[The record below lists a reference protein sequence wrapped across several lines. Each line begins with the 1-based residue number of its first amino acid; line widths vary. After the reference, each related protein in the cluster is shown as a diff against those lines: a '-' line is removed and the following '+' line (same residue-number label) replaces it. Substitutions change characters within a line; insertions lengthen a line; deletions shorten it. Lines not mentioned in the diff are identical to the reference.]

1 MPIHPVQTVHAALEQ
16 LANAGPIFLALV
28 GVVVVIGAA
37 LWLAG
42 ARLLRPML
50 LAAGAAA
57 GVGVGGLWM
66 APHFSN
72 LPDGIIRLLV
82 PLAIG
87 LACGW
92 VVAALGY
99 RFFVGVL
106 SGATLSAVAVAAVL
120 AFHGAAP
127 ASSAPQWTLHNVA
140 QSLPPTGAA
149 LPALDLRADNF
160 LAQVRVA
167 GDAALHAAGA
177 RWDQLDP
184 RTRTQAGLA
193 GVIVGLLGLLAGLAA
208 PRSAAVV
215 PTSLIGSAL
224 CLAGL
229 LLAATATQWAPHTAD
244 LCLTPLTVCWGVL
257 ALVGVGVQGAGLAR
271 RAPQP
276 TT

>member
-1 MPIHPVQTVHAALEQ
+1 MPTEPVQTVHAALEQ
-16 LANAGPIFLALV
+16 LANAGPVFLALV

-57 GVGVGGLWM
+57 GVGVGGLLL

-106 SGATLSAVAVAAVL
+106 SGVTLSAVAVAGVL
-120 AFHGAAP
+120 AFHGASP
-127 ASSAPQWTLHNVA
+127 SPTAPQWTLHSVA
-140 QSLPPTGAA
+140 QDFSPAGAA
-149 LPALDLRADNF
+149 GPALDLRADNV

-167 GDAALHAAGA
+167 ADAALHAAAA
-177 RWDQLDP
+177 RWEQLDP

-229 LLAATATQWAPHTAD
+229 LVAATATQWAPHAAD
-244 LCLTPLTVCWGVL
+244 LGFAPLTVCWGIL
-257 ALVGVGVQGAGLAR
+257 ALVGMGVQGAGLAR

-276 TT
+276 AT